1 MKYDRWGR
9 ESEQD
14 SPRGQSAVIDAS
26 QSKEDNFGA
35 CALHKESNLV
45 IITLSMIILGLETS
59 CDETSAA
66 VVRDG
71 KLLSNATAV
80 QLFHSHHGGVVP
92 ELASRAHQRIIIP
105 VVEDALRKASI
116 NKNDLDAIAAV
127 YGPGLIG
134 SILIGLSFGKG
145 MAMGLGIPFIGINHM
160 EAHIFSNMIEEPRP
174 SFPFVNL
181 TVSGGHTQLVLVK
194 DSFESELLGETL
206 DDAAGEAF
214 DKVAKMLGVGYPGGP
229 LVDKFAAKGNAK
241 AVKFPRPYLEEG
253 SHQFS
258 FSGLK
263 TSVLYYLRKTG
274 FDKTAQVNDVFV
286 ADVCAS
292 FQAAV
297 VDVLIEKLLTA
308 AKKYNVKNI
317 AVCGGVSANSELR
330 RRLAW
335 EARMN
340 HVQLFIPK
348 LDFCTDNGAMVAQA
362 GYERMRKG
370 FISNLELT
378 AEPNLQMN

>member
-1 MKYDRWGR
+1 MQIF
-9 ESEQD
+9 S
-14 SPRGQSAVIDAS
+14 SAT
-26 QSKEDNFGA
+26 
-35 CALHKESNLV
+35 LHKESNLV
-45 IITLSMIILGLETS
+45 IISISMIILGIETS

-66 VVRDG
+66 VVRNG
-71 KLLSNATAV
+71 KLCSNATAV
-80 QLFHSHHGGVVP
+80 QLLHSDYGGVVP
-92 ELASRAHQRIIIP
+92 ELASRAHQRLIIP
-105 VVEDALRKASI
+105 VVEEALRKAFVG
-116 NKNDLDAIAAV
+116 KKDLNAIAAV

-134 SILIGLSFGKG
+134 SILVGLSFSKA

-160 EAHIFSNMIEEPRP
+160 EAHIFSNMIEKPKP

-194 DSFESELLGETL
+194 DFFKNELLGETM

-214 DKVAKMLGVGYPGGP
+214 DKVAKMLGIGYPGGP
-229 LVDKFAAKGNAK
+229 LVDKYAEKGNSK
-241 AVKFPRPYLEEG
+241 AVQFPRPYLEDG

-263 TSVLYYLRKTG
+263 TSVLYYLRKVG
-274 FDKTAQVNDVFV
+274 FDKTANVNEQFI

-297 VDVLIEKLLTA
+297 VDVLIYKLIKA
-308 AKKYNVKNI
+308 AKKSEVKDI

-330 RRLAW
+330 RRL
-335 EARMN
+335 ETESKIN
-340 HVQLFIPK
+340 HLNLFIPK
-348 LDFCTDNGAMVAQA
+348 IDFCTDNGAMVAQA
-362 GYERMRKG
+362 GYERLRRG
-370 FISNLELT
+370 FVSNLELT